1 MVFLKRGEPV
11 IAATTEQRPTREP
24 AETRLA
30 GEVRAVLGKL
40 TRRLRDKAPPGDL
53 TWSQAHVLGRLERDG
68 PATLTA
74 LARVENM
81 RSQSMGAIVG
91 PIEEAGLVAG
101 APDPND
107 GRQTLLSITALGRDY
122 IRQNRRTREDW
133 LAERIGAKLTPAEQE
148 ELRRALALLER
159 IAAS

>member
-1 MVFLKRGEPV
+1 M
-11 IAATTEQRPTREP
+11 
-24 AETRLA
+24 
-30 GEVRAVLGKL
+30 
-40 TRRLRDKAPPGDL
+40 
-53 TWSQAHVLGRLERDG
+53 LGRLERDG

-74 LARVENM
+74 LARTENM

-91 PIEEAGLVAG
+91 PLEEAGLVAG

-122 IRQNRRTREDW
+122 VRQNRRTREDW

-148 ELRRALALLER
+148 VLWRALALLAR

>member
-1 MVFLKRGEPV
+1 M
-11 IAATTEQRPTREP
+11 
-24 AETRLA
+24 
-30 GEVRAVLGKL
+30 
-40 TRRLRDKAPPGDL
+40 
-53 TWSQAHVLGRLERDG
+53 LGRLERDG

-74 LARVENM
+74 LARMENM

-91 PIEEAGLVAG
+91 PLEEAGLLAG

-107 GRQTLLSITALGRDY
+107 GRQTLLSVTALGREC
-122 IRQNRRTREDW
+122 IGENRRAREDW
-133 LAERIGAKLTPAEQE
+133 LAERIGAELTPEEQE